1 MTDAPLEIVSFFSI
15 LIIVKAFSLSS
26 PLVGSS
32 RKIRLGSVISST
44 ARAVLFLSLAEIPV
58 KLNKPPTMLF

>member
-1 MTDAPLEIVSFFSI
+1 MTEAPLEIVSFFSI

-32 RKIRLGSVISST
+32 RNIRLGSVISST

-58 KLNKPPTMLF
+58 KLNKPPTI